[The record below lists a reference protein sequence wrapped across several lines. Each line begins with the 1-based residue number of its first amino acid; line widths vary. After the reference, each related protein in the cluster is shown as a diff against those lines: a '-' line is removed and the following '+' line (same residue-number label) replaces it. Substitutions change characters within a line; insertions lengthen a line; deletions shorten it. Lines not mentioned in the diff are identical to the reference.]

1 MPYYINQIQEKF
13 YQLEWNKV
21 YDFLEFLISIDAY
34 DQNKNDFIYKLNQI
48 FIDERAPY
56 KIIDGMVTPLV
67 SEIEAAEV
75 EKATESKYALVSGQI
90 KKALE
95 LYKKRPTADYQ
106 NSIKESI
113 SAIEA
118 LARIILNKPSAT
130 LGQLT
135 DQLNI
140 HPAFREAIK
149 KLYGWTSDEGGIRHS
164 DNNKKL
170 NVDEKEARYMLVQCS
185 ALVNYI
191 ISKYE

>member
-1 MPYYINQIQEKF
+1 MSYYIDQIQEKF
-13 YQLEWNKV
+13 YQLEWYKV
-21 YDFLEFLISIDAY
+21 YDFLEFLISFTNY
-34 DQNKNDFIYKLNQI
+34 DQGKNNFIDKLNQI
-48 FIDERAPY
+48 FIDERVPY
-56 KIIDGMVTPLV
+56 KIINGMVTPLV
-67 SEIEAAEV
+67 SETEAEEV
-75 EKATESKYALVSGQI
+75 EKAIGSKNAVASGHI

-95 LYKKRPTADYQ
+95 LYKKRPVADYE

-130 LGQLT
+130 LGQLA

-140 HPAFREAIK
+140 HQAFKEAIK

-164 DNNKKL
+164 DNKKKL

>member
-1 MPYYINQIQEKF
+1 MPYFISQIQEKF
-13 YQLEWNKV
+13 YQLEWYKV
-21 YDFLEFLISIDAY
+21 YDFLEFLISFNNY
-34 DQNKNDFIYKLNQI
+34 DQSKNNFIYKLNQV
-48 FIDERAPY
+48 FIDERVPY
-56 KIIDGMVTPLV
+56 KIINGMVTPLV

-75 EKATESKYALVSGQI
+75 EKAIENKYTAASGHI

-95 LYKKRPTADYQ
+95 LYKKRPTADYE

-113 SAIEA
+113 SAVEA

-130 LGQLT
+130 LGQLA

-140 HPAFREAIK
+140 HPAFRDAIK

-170 NVDEKEARYMLVQCS
+170 NVDEEEARYMLVQCS